1 MELLASI
8 RVGFVFS
15 SAALW
20 HFAAAAA
27 ALLLPRLLLRR
38 QFALSHFAPAAW
50 HGLPRLAPAWT
61 LATFAPFVIVRKR
74 RPPSPF
80 AIFDRLR
87 CYLSVRFWC
96 FLTLGPIQVS
106 PAIARWF
113 WMVCG
118 RRCRCAVAL
127 LPSQPQRRRPVGS
140 CSGALMCF
148 AILFIH
154 AKHLS

>member
-27 ALLLPRLLLRR
+27 ALLLPRLLLLLLRR

-74 RPPSPF
+74 RRCLPSPP
-80 AIFDRLR
+80 ALPL
-87 CYLSVRFWC
+87 CYF
-96 FLTLGPIQVS
+96 
-106 PAIARWF
+106 
-113 WMVCG
+113 
-118 RRCRCAVAL
+118 
-127 LPSQPQRRRPVGS
+127 
-140 CSGALMCF
+140 
-148 AILFIH
+148 
-154 AKHLS
+154 